1 MPPPGIPTGGQTP
14 APDPAPVPTPDAKA
28 PAPVFAGTVLVKIYS
43 DLIATGNENG
53 QINGVDPAKMGRI
66 QEAVKGISGV
76 SGVSVS
82 STTGIL
88 EAGYSGPYNNVEDI
102 EKAVARLGVH
112 CTLISPVI
120 VKFRPYNQDNEAKV
134 TSALQSV
141 SGSIG
146 VIKDS
151 GNFCLYLPLES
162 LTINGILDSCKNAGY
177 PGTIISHDYYELS
190 FTKAGDVAKL
200 EKELRDTK
208 FILKSQVDTTGNKVT
223 VTVVRGRC
231 SKAQVKKLTD
241 SCGFDCK

>member
-1 MPPPGIPTGGQTP
+1 MVQ
-14 APDPAPVPTPDAKA
+14 
-28 PAPVFAGTVLVKIYS
+28 VKIYS
-43 DLIATGNENG
+43 DLISTGNESG
-53 QINGVDPAKMGRI
+53 QINGVDPAKLGRI
-66 QEAVKGISGV
+66 QEAVKGVEGV
-76 SGVSVS
+76 SSVS
-82 STTGIL
+82 IGSTGIL

-120 VKFRPYNQDNEAKV
+120 VKFRPYNQEDEAKV
-134 TSALQSV
+134 TSALQGV

-162 LTINGILDSCKNAGY
+162 LNINGILDTCKNAGY
-177 PGTIISHDYYELS
+177 PGTIISHDSYELS

-231 SKAQVKKLTD
+231 SKAQVKKLAD